1 MGMVNEA
8 DVRRIEGWRA
18 GKLNFDK
25 QPLRLAVEEFNRYT
39 NRKVFLASADIGELP
54 VSGVLEIGD
63 VDSLILLLRE
73 SIGLSVEWS
82 EKQVVVKSKW
92 S

>member
-1 MGMVNEA
+1 MSLLLHPPMANA
-8 DVRRIEGWRA
+8 CRSRRNWCSTRCAIDHRSHAIGDA
-18 GKLNFDK
+18 AI
-25 QPLRLAVEEFNRYT
+25 PT
-39 NRKVFLASADIGELP
+39 LASADIGELP